1 METVTLE
8 LPAMYGDHHVIEV
21 RKILLNLSGV
31 TEVYASS
38 AFHAAEITF
47 DPAQNSKE
55 AITAA
60 LGEAG
65 YLDDLLVPAEVGAHA
80 YDTNTSDL
88 TYIRHTSAFKQTK
101 KTVSFGQNTTQAGRA
116 LWPCPGMGVIR
127 TMDGE

>member
-8 LPAMYGDHHVIEV
+8 LPAMFGDHHVIEV
-21 RKILLNLSGV
+21 RKVLLALTGV

-38 AFHAAEITF
+38 AFHVAEITF
-47 DPAQNSKE
+47 DPAQISAE
-55 AITAA
+55 AISEA

-65 YLDDLLVPAEVGAHA
+65 YLDDLLVPLETGALA

-88 TYIRHTSAFKQTK
+88 TYLRHTNSYKQTK
-101 KTVSFGQNTTQAGRA
+101 KTVSFGQKTAQAGRA